1 MAPFRK
7 KKTNKPAPVTTEP
20 PPQSVASKVQH
31 FEGAPLRQ
39 EGNAV
44 AGAYKGAN
52 DAVNATGHAFGQEA
66 KGSIG
71 GAVKDVGK
79 GTAYGG
85 KVIATSAEDIGK
97 GVAKP
102 FEMLGHAI
110 FGTPASTKPATKPAT
125 TRTNT
130 VPASIVPHT
139 SPTAG
144 ASSLL
149 SRVQPSAFDG
159 FAPTKAPAGSGGN
172 AGPSGTGGAGGTGG
186 SGLPAASLTGVANVN
201 SVLNA
206 GSAPNA
212 EQASIQT
219 IEQFAV
225 NPTVA
230 KEAMD
235 WYTAES
241 ASSDSVPVMQAKM
254 YGTSWFKTMFPGI
267 TQQIAKGA
275 ANVVSPGQYMSD
287 YESIQQNLN
296 AFAPG
301 LADVLTPGLYGNL
314 VGQNLSATQINGRI
328 GLAFNQ
334 AGNDL
339 ANNAGAV
346 SELSKWY
353 GIAPTKQALAA
364 FYITGNPADG
374 AANVAGNLGNIT
386 TAAEGG
392 ASATSAGFTKLSQGD
407 LLGMAN
413 AGVTASAIAS
423 DTSAASGALA
433 ATTTGTKNAPVA
445 TEEDLLASQGATGI
459 PGETEP
465 AAKQAVS
472 RAVGSRIAQFQGGGG
487 SAGAGQPGTSGA
499 GWGTD

>member
-1 MAPFRK
+1 MAPRK
-7 KKTNKPAPVTTEP
+7 PKNVGPINTNTGKPFYTAKEWAAMQAQAAEEATFQREHRANTPTPT
-20 PPQSVASKVQH
+20 
-31 FEGAPLRQ
+31 RQ
-39 EGNAV
+39 ENEAASGFSYSTPTPKAPP
-44 AGAYKGAN
+44 
-52 DAVNATGHAFGQEA
+52 TISQMMPGQ
-66 KGSIG
+66 
-71 GAVKDVGK
+71 
-79 GTAYGG
+79 
-85 KVIATSAEDIGK
+85 
-97 GVAKP
+97 
-102 FEMLGHAI
+102 
-110 FGTPASTKPATKPAT
+110 TKPIRGTL
-125 TRTNT
+125 
-130 VPASIVPHT
+130 PASIVPHA

-144 ASSLL
+144 ASSL
-149 SRVQPSAFDG
+149 SDRVKT
-159 FAPTKAPAGSGGN
+159 PTKAPAGSGGN

-465 AAKQAVS
+465 AAKQAVE
-472 RAVGSRIAQFQGGGG
+472 RAVGARTAQFGGGGG

-499 GWGTD
+499 GYGTQ